1 MPRLSPAPPVVNAD
15 SAIPLSESDV
25 ILSGSSRRDA
35 LPAPQREPSALAS
48 RAPKLRRMDSEP
60 FARGEEI
67 PGTPYRYV
75 SVLGRG
81 GQGTVVEVEHTF
93 LGSRAVMKLL
103 NPQHVD
109 RHDLSGRMRDEA
121 RALAA
126 IRHPNIVRVTDGGLT
141 AEKQP
146 RPFFVMEK
154 LDGDT
159 LLAILRRRADG
170 LPLRSAIA
178 IAAEI
183 LDALDVAHT
192 THRMIHRDVK
202 PGNVFLARISP
213 VEVRAVLLDFGVA
226 RMKKPSA
233 FTGQHSFVGTFQYAA
248 PEQLRGEVSPQ
259 SDLYALGLMLFEM
272 LVGRHPFADAQ
283 SVPEWVR
290 FQTHRV
296 PPRVDEL
303 RPEIPQ
309 PISRLVASAL
319 AKDPRQRPSTALAFA
334 SELRLLRARYID
346 SPQANGGEAYT
357 EEMAVE
363 QVVALA
369 RGDVTMVPPTARE
382 PERRSNPGS
391 PSVVNAPTASQ
402 DSEALGP
409 PILPVP
415 IALPQR
421 PQDPRRATADLPP
434 TTERPAQGLHGTAR
448 FDGEIEI
455 PRQTLAMDGAPRAQ
469 IERPIAVDSQRSP
482 RPNVAAAWGARPPD
496 AAAKAPNNDES
507 WNPAGEARVGAPTV
521 AAARKGSRTGWVI
534 IVVGLTGIVAALAV
548 AAAILGTH
556 RAPAPLASA
565 LAATPAASAPAAAV
579 SLAPPT
585 AAPSAIPV
593 APAATPEA
601 TSAVS
606 SAKPVRSDTRSSKPE
621 GKASSEP
628 KPATAVHTPAGDGVP
643 RVQF

>member
-1 MPRLSPAPPVVNAD
+1 
-15 SAIPLSESDV
+15 
-25 ILSGSSRRDA
+25 
-35 LPAPQREPSALAS
+35 
-48 RAPKLRRMDSEP
+48 MDSEP
-60 FARGEEI
+60 FAKGEEI

-141 AEKQP
+141 GEKQP

-272 LVGRHPFADAQ
+272 LVGHHPFADAQ

-309 PISRLVASAL
+309 PIARLVASAL
-319 AKDPRQRPSTALAFA
+319 AKDPRQRPATALAFA

-369 RGDVTMVPPTARE
+369 RGDMTMVPPTARE
-382 PERRSNPGS
+382 PERGGPTGNSALA
-391 PSVVNAPTASQ
+391 NAATAAE
-402 DSEALGP
+402 DSTLGP

-415 IALPQR
+415 IALPLR

-455 PRQTLAMDGAPRAQ
+455 PRQTLAMDGAPRPQ
-469 IERPIAVDSQRSP
+469 VERPLAADPQRAS
-482 RPNVAAAWGARPPD
+482 RPNIAAAWGARPADPV
-496 AAAKAPNNDES
+496 AKAPEES
-507 WNPAGEARVGAPTV
+507 WNPASARGVGAPTV
-521 AAARKGSRTGWVI
+521 PAARAPSRTGWV
-534 IVVGLTGIVAALAV
+534 VAAVCLTGVCAALAI
-548 AAAILGTH
+548 AAAVLGTG
-556 RAPAPLASA
+556 RGPAPLASA
-565 LAATPAASAPAAAV
+565 LAATASAPSVAASAASPAASASTPVSTPASTPASAVATAAPPASAPAAAE
-579 SLAPPT
+579 APK
-585 AAPSAIPV
+585 
-593 APAATPEA
+593 A
-601 TSAVS
+601 TSA
-606 SAKPVRSDTRSSKPE
+606 AKSVRSDGRAPKSE
-621 GKASSEP
+621 GKPTEP
-628 KPATAVHTPAGDGVP
+628 KAPTPGDGVP
-643 RVQF
+643 RVGF

>member
-1 MPRLSPAPPVVNAD
+1 
-15 SAIPLSESDV
+15 
-25 ILSGSSRRDA
+25 
-35 LPAPQREPSALAS
+35 
-48 RAPKLRRMDSEP
+48 MDSEP

-141 AEKQP
+141 GEKQP

-346 SPQANGGEAYT
+346 GPQANGGDAYT

-363 QVVALA
+363 QVVALS

-391 PSVVNAPTASQ
+391 SSLGNAPTASQ

-469 IERPIAVDSQRSP
+469 VERPLPVDPQRAS
-482 RPNVAAAWGARPPD
+482 RPNVAAAWGARPPE
-496 AAAKAPNNDES
+496 APAKAPDES
-507 WNPAGEARVGAPTV
+507 WNPAGDARIGAPTV
-521 AAARKGSRTGWVI
+521 PAARKASRTGWVFI
-534 IVVGLTGIVAALAV
+534 AIGLTGIVAALAV
-548 AAAILGTH
+548 AAAMLGTH
-556 RAPAPLASA
+556 RTPTPLASA
-565 LAATPAASAPAAAV
+565 LTAATPVSAPAAAV
-579 SLAPPT
+579 SSAPAPVAAPTTPITPAAST
-585 AAPSAIPV
+585 AAE
-593 APAATPEA
+593 T

-606 SAKPVRSDTRSSKPE
+606 STKSVRSEPRPSKMD
-621 GKASSEP
+621 GKASSES
-628 KPATAVHTPAGDGVP
+628 KPPSVPTVCPPPAGDGVP
-643 RVQF
+643 HVQF